1 MREEAKKLQVVCDT
15 NVLLSLLGLPGS
27 RLDTLWEIIQHRHV
41 ELFTSDFILEELSR
55 NLRLKV
61 RLEPDEVQEVLTLL
75 RSYARIVSPKERIS
89 VIREKEAD
97 NRILECA
104 VEAAADILVTGNF
117 KHIRPLGSFQ
127 GIEILS
133 PKEFLEKYFPAL

>member
-1 MREEAKKLQVVCDT
+1 MREEPKKLRIVCDT
-15 NVLLSLLGLPGS
+15 NVLLSLLGFPGR
-27 RLDTLWEIIQHRHV
+27 RLDILWEIIQEGGV
-41 ELFTSDFILEELSR
+41 DLAASDFILEELSR
-55 NLRLKV
+55 NLRLKA
-61 RLEPDEVQEVLTLL
+61 RLESKEVEGAVQLL
-75 RSYARIVSPKERIS
+75 KNYARIVSPHQKIA

-133 PKEFLEKYFPAL
+133 PKEFLDKYFPAF